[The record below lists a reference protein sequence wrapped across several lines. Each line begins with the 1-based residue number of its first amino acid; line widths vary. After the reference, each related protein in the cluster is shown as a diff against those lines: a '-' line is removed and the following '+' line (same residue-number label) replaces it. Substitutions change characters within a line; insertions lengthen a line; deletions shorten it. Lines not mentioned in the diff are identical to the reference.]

1 MAQNEIN
8 LALHQAKIL
17 FVRQTQQYMLAVAA
31 IDMLCIFALSWIN
44 FPETKVPV
52 FSSEFSILYVTIVLL
67 LLSYVVFRIGS
78 RITVNFALIASTL
91 LVMVLPFSFL
101 ALFPLNQFQQ
111 DREYI
116 DYKRRL
122 ALLPNL
128 KHANVRNLSLKG
140 RIPILAWV
148 GIVLGPVFILGG
160 LLKVENNLPVILGV
174 IVFSAGLYMFNRTN
188 ITIRGERIIIRRS
201 GLGGGLRRSNF
212 TVIHRIEV
220 TNVEQRGGR
229 LWIKYAFVGTGYE
242 RVVLFIGS
250 VKACDYIS
258 NALTAQSEDNLY
270 DLNSMVLEPA
280 PGKKGRIEPHMP
292 QMTDTEKGSQGADLV
307 VTSQDAPQSGK
318 PAVASIGVRTLIAA
332 IRSNQLG
339 LVNQLLEV
347 GVDVNAVDPT
357 GKTPLQI
364 AQLAG
369 NDQIIKLLTHAGA
382 QV

>member
-31 IDMLCIFALSWIN
+31 IDMLCIFALSWID

-52 FSSEFSILYVTIVLL
+52 FSPEFSILYVTIVLM
-67 LLSYVVFRIGS
+67 LLSYVVFSIGS

-101 ALFPLNQFQQ
+101 ALIPLNQFQQ

-122 ALLPNL
+122 ALLPVL
-128 KHANVRNLSLKG
+128 KHSNVRNLSLKG
-140 RIPILAWV
+140 RIPIFAWV
-148 GIVLGPVFILGG
+148 GIILGPVFIMGS
-160 LLKVENNLPVILGV
+160 LLKVESNLAVVLGV
-174 IVFSAGLYMFNRTN
+174 IIFSVGLYSFNRTN
-188 ITIRGERIIIRRS
+188 ITIRGERIIIRRT

-220 TNVEQRGGR
+220 TNVEQRNGK

-242 RVVLFIGS
+242 RLVLFIGS
-250 VKACDYIS
+250 AAACNYIS
-258 NALTAQSEDNLY
+258 DALTAQSEDNLY
-270 DLNSMVLEPA
+270 DLNSMIA
-280 PGKKGRIEPHMP
+280 PIRTPGGRVEPHMP
-292 QMTDTEKGSQGADLV
+292 QDSSSSQEVRTETSKPGA
-307 VTSQDAPQSGK
+307 T
-318 PAVASIGVRTLIAA
+318 SIGVRTLIAA

-347 GVDVNAVDPT
+347 GVDVNTVDPS

-364 AQLAG
+364 AQQTG
-369 NDQIIKLLTHAGA
+369 NNQIVQLLQHAGA
-382 QV
+382 QG

>member
-52 FSSEFSILYVTIVLL
+52 FSSQFSILYVTIVLM

-101 ALFPLNQFQQ
+101 ALIPLNQFQQ

-140 RIPILAWV
+140 RIPIFAWV
-148 GIVLGPVFILGG
+148 GMVLGPIFILGG
-160 LLKVENNLPVILGV
+160 LLKIENNLAVILGV

-220 TNVEQRGGR
+220 THVEQRRGR

-250 VKACDYIS
+250 VAACDYIS

-270 DLNSMVLEPA
+270 DLNSMELDA

-292 QMTDTEKGSQGADLV
+292 QMPNAGTEPL
-307 VTSQDAPQSGK
+307 TTPQANAK

-347 GVDVNAVDPT
+347 GVDVNAIDPT

-364 AQLAG
+364 AQQAG
-369 NDQIIKLLTHAGA
+369 NEQIIQLLTHAGA